1 MIQTDAAIN
10 PGNSGGPLVDAA
22 GEVIGVNSSI
32 YSPSGGSVG
41 LGFAIPINRASRV
54 ADDLLTHGVVR
65 RPWIGVKP
73 SVGSN
78 RTLGK
83 APMSGVNVAAV
94 TPGSPAATA
103 GIRSG
108 DVIVRA
114 ASRPIR
120 NAFDWEAELLEL
132 RVGDNVPITLRRNGS
147 DVKVSVRVA
156 DLPEVNA
163 PRVTV
168 LHEIELT
175 TLTPAIRAE
184 RNIRSSAGAYV
195 QNVSARV
202 SEQIGLAQGDVIV
215 QVNSTRITS
224 AEDAAQ
230 ALNYRT
236 RGSGDVRRATGPVLH
251 NRLRDSI
258 DARHTTRR
266 RSPSATRR
274 VRCSSCGRQRRG
286 IGLWRELWLA
296 LAEAEKELG
305 VDIPDEAIAQM
316 RAARR
321 HRLRRGGELRAALP
335 ARRHGARA
343 RVRRRRRRRGAF
355 IHLGATSAFVTDNAD
370 LILMRAALGLLRAQR
385 HRVAA
390 RARAVRARRGGTS
403 RRSATRTSSRRSRRP
418 SASARRSGCRTSCS
432 TSATSTT
439 ASPRLP
445 FRGVKGTTGTQAS
458 FLELFEGDHAKVRE
472 LDRRVTA
479 KMGFA
484 ASIPVTGQT
493 YTRKL
498 DAQVLGVVAGIAA
511 SAAKFSERHAH
522 AAGVRRDRGAVREGA
537 DRLVGD
543 GVQAQSDALRA
554 DRLAGALRRVARAER
569 EPDARVQYLRAHA
582 RRQRQPP
589 ARDSRDR
596 SSRPT
601 RSCCSWSNI
610 AAGLEVHPAR
620 IATPR
625 CRTSC
630 RSWRRRS

>member
-1 MIQTDAAIN
+1 VILTNAHVVRGATSISVALRDGTTYAAKLVGLDDVNDLAVLKVNASNLPVAPLGNSSSLIVGEWAIAIGNPYGFVLANTEPSVTVGVVSGVGRNLLASPSDGGNGAYVDMIQTDAAIN
-10 PGNSGGPLVDAA
+10 PGNSGGALVDAA

-120 NAFDWEAELLEL
+120 NAYDWEAELLEL

-175 TLTPAIRAE
+175 TLTPAIRSE

-230 ALNYRT
+230 ALN
-236 RGSGDVRRATGPVLH
+236 TG
-251 NRLRDSI
+251 
-258 DARHTTRR
+258 
-266 RSPSATRR
+266 
-274 VRCSSCGRQRRG
+274 
-286 IGLWRELWLA
+286 
-296 LAEAEKELG
+296 
-305 VDIPDEAIAQM
+305 
-316 RAARR
+316 
-321 HRLRRGGELRAALP
+321 
-335 ARRHGARA
+335 
-343 RVRRRRRRRGAF
+343 
-355 IHLGATSAFVTDNAD
+355 
-370 LILMRAALGLLRAQR
+370 
-385 HRVAA
+385 
-390 RARAVRARRGGTS
+390 
-403 RRSATRTSSRRSRRP
+403 
-418 SASARRSGCRTSCS
+418 
-432 TSATSTT
+432 
-439 ASPRLP
+439 
-445 FRGVKGTTGTQAS
+445 
-458 FLELFEGDHAKVRE
+458 
-472 LDRRVTA
+472 
-479 KMGFA
+479 
-484 ASIPVTGQT
+484 
-493 YTRKL
+493 
-498 DAQVLGVVAGIAA
+498 
-511 SAAKFSERHAH
+511 
-522 AAGVRRDRGAVREGA
+522 RGAV
-537 DRLVGD
+537 VMY
-543 GVQAQSDALRA
+543 V
-554 DRLAGALRRVARAER
+554 ER
-569 EPDARVQYLRAHA
+569 QGQFYTTEFVTQ
-582 RRQRQPP
+582 
-589 ARDSRDR
+589 
-596 SSRPT
+596 
-601 RSCCSWSNI
+601 
-610 AAGLEVHPAR
+610 
-620 IATPR
+620 
-625 CRTSC
+625 
-630 RSWRRRS
+630 